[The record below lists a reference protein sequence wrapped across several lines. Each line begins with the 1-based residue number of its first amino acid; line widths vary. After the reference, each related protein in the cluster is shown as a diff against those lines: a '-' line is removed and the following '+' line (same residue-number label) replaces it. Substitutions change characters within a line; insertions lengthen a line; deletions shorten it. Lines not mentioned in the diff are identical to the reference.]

1 MVSYLLDTNAVSEI
15 MKAAPQPSVL
25 SWMVAN
31 QDNCFFSVITVGEI
45 ERGIELLAAGR
56 KKHRLGL
63 AFAELVETIEDKVL
77 AFDRT
82 VAHRWAA
89 LTSTWQR
96 KGRTL
101 PVLDS
106 MIEATALRWDLTI
119 VTRNTSDF
127 VQAPTLNP
135 WRRQTN
141 S

>member
-1 MVSYLLDTNAVSEI
+1 MSYLLDTNAVSEM

-31 QDNCFFSVITVGEI
+31 QDNCFLSVITVGEI
-45 ERGIELLAAGR
+45 ERGIESLAAGR
-56 KKHRLGL
+56 KKHRLRL
-63 AFAELVETIEDKVL
+63 AFAELVEAIEDKVL

-82 VAHRWAA
+82 VAHQWAA